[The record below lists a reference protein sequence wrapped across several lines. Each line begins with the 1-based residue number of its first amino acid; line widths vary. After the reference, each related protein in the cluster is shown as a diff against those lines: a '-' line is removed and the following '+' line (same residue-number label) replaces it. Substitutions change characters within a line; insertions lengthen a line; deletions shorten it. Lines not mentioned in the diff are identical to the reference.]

1 MKLENALQ
9 KARQEKGVLIAAHR
23 GVSGGIISFNTRKAF
38 DAALCQGADILETDI
53 TASGDGELFI
63 FHAIYNMEG
72 DITITKATIDG
83 IEKNMLQQKGGTTVL
98 NELDV
103 DKIGNHGAYIDLG
116 KVTITDSTIKN
127 MQGNGIYLTKNDNEA
142 IVKNVVLDGVQK
154 QGVNNASKL
163 TIRRSYFKYRKR

>member
-1 MKLENALQ
+1 
-9 KARQEKGVLIAAHR
+9 
-23 GVSGGIISFNTRKAF
+23 
-38 DAALCQGADILETDI
+38 
-53 TASGDGELFI
+53 
-63 FHAIYNMEG
+63 MEG

-116 KVTITDSTIKN
+116 KVTITDSTIRN
-127 MQGNGIYLTKNDNEA
+127 MHGNGIYLTKNDNEA